1 MSREKED
8 FRENLRLITEH
19 FGSVQLIPLKRAAEY
34 CGADVR
40 MLQKDKDFPIK
51 KVVGRYYVP
60 AVSLA
65 RWLS

>member
-1 MSREKED
+1 MPREKENY
-8 FRENLRLITEH
+8 RENLRLITEQ
-19 FGSVQLIPLKRAAEY
+19 FGNVQLIPLKSVAEY

-40 MLQKDKDFPIK
+40 TLLKDSEFPAK